1 MRHFQVLAGSGAAPA
16 LLLPLLAGFT
26 AACSPVDGAA
36 AGARADERPNIVL
49 LVADDLGY
57 ADLGAYGSD
66 IRTPNIDRLAA
77 EGILFT
83 RFHTAP
89 MCAPTRAMLL
99 TGNNNHVAG
108 MGQQS
113 PGPALASVPGYEGYL
128 SDRVAPFPR
137 LLRETGYHTYSTGK
151 WHLGNTR
158 EQSPLAAG
166 FERSYQLTHGAA
178 NHFNSV
184 GFFEGGSLYREDGE
198 EVEYPAGTYTTELF
212 TDRLIGFID
221 SQIEDGRPFF
231 AFAAYTS
238 PHWPLQVPDE
248 WLDRYRGRYD
258 EGYDV
263 LRERNFER
271 LKAKGIVPPESTL
284 PPRNDAIT
292 PWDDLDAPEQRI
304 EARKMELYA
313 AMVENLDHHV
323 GRLVDYL
330 KQEGVYDNTLI
341 VFMSDNGAAG
351 SEDFYATGPFV
362 DYVQAHY
369 DNSYENMGRPGSWI
383 SYGAPWAEAGSAP
396 FSRYKT
402 YTRQGGIA
410 AQMIVAGPGV
420 AARGAISHAYATVMD
435 LAPTF
440 LEIAGATYPKDGS
453 VRPMEGES
461 MQALLAGTTSEVH
474 GPDYVTTLFH
484 AGRAFVRRGNWKLT
498 TLEPPFDEAA
508 FELFDLDADPGET
521 TNLAETHPEVF
532 REMLELWHTERA
544 RLGIVLP
551 REIRAARG
559 TQSGADPDP

>member
-1 MRHFQVLAGSGAAPA
+1 MPRLAVRPRSLVPVASA
-16 LLLPLLAGFT
+16 LTL
-26 AACSPVDGAA
+26 AA
-36 AGARADERPNIVL
+36 ALTAGQPGDAPVPGTREAPDDRPSIL
-49 LVADDLGY
+49 LIVADDLGY

-77 EGILFT
+77 EGLRFT
-83 RFHTAP
+83 HFHTAP

-108 MGQQS
+108 MGRQS
-113 PGPALASVPGYEGYL
+113 PPPELARIPGYEGYL

-137 LLRETGYHTYSTGK
+137 LLREAGYHTYSTGK
-151 WHLGNTR
+151 WHLGNAR

-184 GFFEGGSLYREDGE
+184 GFFDGGSLYRADGE

-212 TDRLIGFID
+212 TDRLIEFID
-221 SQIEDGRPFF
+221 SHVDDGRPFF

-248 WLDRYRGRYD
+248 WLDRYRGSYD
-258 EGYDV
+258 NGYDA
-263 LRERNFER
+263 LRERNFEA
-271 LKAKGIVPPESTL
+271 LQGAGILPPDSRL
-284 PPRNDAIT
+284 PPRNDAIV
-292 PWDDLDAPEQRI
+292 PWIELGPEERRI

-323 GRLVDYL
+323 GRLISHL
-330 KQEGVYDNTLI
+330 KTRGLYENTLI
-341 VFMSDNGAAG
+341 VFMSDNGAGA
-351 SEDFYATGPFV
+351 EDFYHTGPFV
-362 DYVQAHY
+362 EYVRTNY
-369 DNSYENMGRPGSWI
+369 DNSYENMGRPDSWV
-383 SYGAPWAEAGSAP
+383 SYGPQWAEAGSAP

-410 AQMIVAGPGV
+410 AQMIIAGPGV
-420 AARGAISHAYATVMD
+420 IHRGALSRAYVTVMD

-440 LEIAGATYPKDGS
+440 LELGDATYPGDGS

-461 MQALLAGTTSEVH
+461 LAPLLAGVAPTVH
-474 GPDYVTTLFH
+474 DSSYVTTLFH
-484 AGRAFVRRGNWKLT
+484 AGRAFIRRGPWKLSN
-498 TLEPPFDEAA
+498 LEPPFDETA
-508 FELFDLDADPGET
+508 FELFDVAADPGET
-521 TNLAETHPEVF
+521 TNLTDAHPQVF
-532 REMLELWHTERA
+532 REMLELWRSERK

-551 REIRAARG
+551 GESRPDGAAPPPSR
-559 TQSGADPDP
+559 